1 MPDRIIGRV
10 ITTAP
15 PSPGFIG
22 DGHTAVTVV
31 NSDEFARND
40 PFIVLMD
47 DRIDLAPGREV
58 GGAHPHGGFETVTFV
73 VEGELRDRD
82 EGTLRTGDVL
92 WMTAGSGVIHNEN
105 VVSLGKSR
113 ILQLWLTLPH
123 DERWAAPRFE
133 RIPRDAAPVRR
144 EPGVEARVYS
154 GSSGSVRAT
163 THNYVPVTLVDIQ
176 LQPGARFE
184 QELPDSYNG
193 FLYLLDGA
201 VAVGSERTRLT
212 DGQVGWLAG
221 ALVNTSNRGTL
232 RIIAGD
238 EGARLVLY
246 AGERQGVPIVMHGPF
261 VGENRADIMRLS
273 RAYLDG
279 ELPRMSELSQGG
291 KREEGSGTLIDDRPL
306 PASRVPL
313 PATEAIS
320 GDRN

>member
-1 MPDRIIGRV
+1 MAERLIARV
-10 ITTAP
+10 VTTAA

-22 DGHTAVTVV
+22 NGHTAVSVI
-31 NSDEFARND
+31 DPREFSHND

-47 DRIDLAPGREV
+47 DRIDLEPGREA
-58 GGAHPHGGFETVTFV
+58 GGAHPHAGFETVTFV

-105 VVSLGKSR
+105 VVPLGKSR

-133 RIPRDAAPVRR
+133 HIVRDAAPVRR

-154 GSSGSVRAT
+154 GSSGSAQAT
-163 THNYVPVTLVDIQ
+163 THNYVPVTLVDLR

-193 FLYLLDGA
+193 FLYVLDGN
-201 VAVGSERTRLT
+201 VSVGSQRTRLAV
-212 DGQVGWLAG
+212 GQVGWLAEPP
-221 ALVNTSNRGTL
+221 ASASQDRSL
-232 RIIAGD
+232 RITAGA
-238 EGARLVLY
+238 EGARVILY

-261 VGENRADIMRLS
+261 VAENRADLMRLS
-273 RAYLDG
+273 RLYLEG
-279 ELPRMSELSQGG
+279 KMPRNSEFDS
-291 KREEGSGTLIDDRPL
+291 
-306 PASRVPL
+306 AHA
-313 PATEAIS
+313 ATAN
-320 GDRN
+320 R